1 MKKLIISAVLLA
13 LSGQAYS
20 DTAWFNGASIVK
32 ILNQTNTFGECMV
45 FMDKTIADAG
55 LNCPSKWVALSCD
68 GTFNNRDV
76 AARMHDVAMMAMA
89 MEKKVNV
96 LIDDTKKQSGYCV
109 AKRID
114 LLN

>member
-1 MKKLIISAVLLA
+1 MKKLILSALLLA
-13 LSGQAYS
+13 LSSHAYS
-20 DTAWFNGASIVK
+20 DTAWFNGASIMK

-55 LNCPSKWVALSCD
+55 LDCPSKWVALSCD

>member
-1 MKKLIISAVLLA
+1 MKKLILSTVLLA
-13 LSGQAYS
+13 LSSHAYS
-20 DTAWFNGASIVK
+20 DTAWIMGASIDRM
-32 ILNQTNTFGECMV
+32 LNQSDAYGECMV
-45 FMDKTIADAG
+45 YVDKTIADEG

-76 AARMHDVAMMAMA
+76 AARMYDAAMMAMA

-96 LIDDTKKQSGYCV
+96 RVDDSKKQGGYCV